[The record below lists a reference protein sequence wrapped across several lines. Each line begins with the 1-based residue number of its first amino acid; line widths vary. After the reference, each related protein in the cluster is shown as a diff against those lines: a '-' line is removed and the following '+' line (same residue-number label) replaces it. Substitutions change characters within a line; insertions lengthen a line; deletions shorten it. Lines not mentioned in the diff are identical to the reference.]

1 MAKKRKKKKKKK
13 SVAGRIIKYFVLF
26 VLACIAIAG
35 CLCLG
40 LFWGAVKS
48 APDSDDVSV
57 VSASYPTS
65 VYDSEGAEIIQLS
78 SQGARSTEA
87 EVGEIPDTL
96 AYAFIDLE
104 DERFYEHNG
113 IDIKGI
119 MRAVYVNLTSGKS
132 EGASTITQQLIK
144 NTVFETG
151 GYERSMGSTVKR
163 KFQEWVLAIEI
174 EQLYSKE
181 EILTNYLN
189 TINLGSGNYG
199 VIEAAKYYFGKEL
212 DELTIS
218 ECAVIAAITQNPS
231 AYNPSRYP
239 ENNWARAQIC
249 LANMLENG
257 HITQEEYDEAIADN
271 PTDRIIAVANET
283 AGTSIYSYFVDAL
296 VEQVIEDLQ
305 TEAGYTYAQA
315 YNAVYAGGLSIYST
329 QVTELQEIVDEEIND
344 EENYSGYETTYSI
357 SWDMTVQHSD
367 GTYSYYSQSNIR
379 TYYQSLLDS
388 GTYYLDYES
397 TEAADEA
404 IETYK
409 NTVLEDGD
417 EITYEQTYYTLQPQA
432 SFVLMDYT
440 TGHVLAISGGRGE
453 KETSLSLNRATGT
466 LRQPGSTFKVV
477 AAFAPALDTG
487 VATLAT
493 TYDDAPLT
501 YSTITESTLS
511 VNEAE
516 YDSDTEDEE
525 DEDEEV
531 DEDTDTISNWWGSSY
546 RGLCSVRDAIR
557 DSMNIIACK
566 AMLSVGASTAID
578 YLESF
583 GYTSITDE
591 DANISTALGGVTYG
605 VTNLENCAAFAAI
618 ANSGVYMEPVY
629 YTTVLDREGNVI
641 LDTEATQDVHRV
653 IETETAS
660 LLTSAMEDVVTDGT
674 GELCA
679 LEDGTPLAG
688 KTGTTS
694 SNKDLWFVGYIPN
707 GLCASIWVGYDENIE
722 LTSDTTFHKY
732 MYSAI
737 MSRIVEAY
745 DVSGGEFEME
755 GDIVEA
761 TVCDKSGLLSNGLCS
776 SDPAGSQLVTEYFA
790 ADNVP
795 EEECE
800 VHQKVKICSDTGL
813 LATSSCT
820 NTYTKVVRVRPNDV
834 DGTEAKGTTPDS
846 SYAAPTKYCSGH
858 SSDEEDEE
866 EDDEDGEDD
875 GSDESVTDDEDTDS
889 GGETSD
895 SEDADAASSGDTSSD
910 TSSDD
915 SSSDSSDEDT
925 DSGGEEDAE
934 DEDSG

>member
-1 MAKKRKKKKKKK
+1 MAKKRKKKKKK
-13 SVAGRIIKYFVLF
+13 SVVGRIIKYFVLF
-26 VLACIAIAG
+26 ILACVAIVG

-65 VYDSEGAEIIQLS
+65 VYDSEGTEIIQLS

-87 EVGEIPDTL
+87 EVGEIPDML

-113 IDIKGI
+113 IDLKGI
-119 MRAVYVNLTSGKS
+119 VRAVYVNLTSDKS

-174 EQLYSKE
+174 EQVYSKE

-199 VIEAAKYYFGKEL
+199 VVEAAKYYFGKEL

-231 AYNPSRYP
+231 AYNPARYP
-239 ENNWARAQIC
+239 ENNWSRAQIC

-283 AGTSIYSYFVDAL
+283 AGSSIYSYFVDAL

-344 EENYSGYETTYSI
+344 EENYSGYDTTYSI

-379 TYYQSLLDS
+379 SYYQSLLDS

-404 IETYK
+404 IEVFK
-409 NTVLEDGD
+409 DTVLEDGD

-440 TGHVLAISGGRGE
+440 TGHVLALSGGRGE

-516 YDSDTEDEE
+516 NDSEDDTEEDEE
-525 DEDEEV
+525 DEDEDET

-566 AMLSVGASTAID
+566 AMLSVGASTAVD

-618 ANSGVYMEPVY
+618 ANGGVYMEPVY

-641 LDTEATQDVHRV
+641 LNTEATQDVHRV

-660 LLTSAMEDVVTDGT
+660 LLTSAMEDVVTSGT
-674 GELCA
+674 GTKCA
-679 LEDGTPLAG
+679 LEDDTPLAG
-688 KTGTTS
+688 KTGTTT

-707 GLCASIWVGYDENIE
+707 GLCASIWVGYDENLE
-722 LTSDTTFHKY
+722 LSSDTSFHKY

-737 MSRIVEAY
+737 MSRVVEAY
-745 DVSGGEFEME
+745 GVSGGEFEME

-761 TVCDKSGLLSNGLCS
+761 TVCDKSGLLSNGLCDD
-776 SDPAGSQLVTEYFA
+776 DPAGSQLVTEYFA

-800 VHQKVKICSDTGL
+800 VHQKVKVCKDTGL

-820 NTYTKVVRVRPNDV
+820 NTYYKVCRVRPADV

-858 SSDEEDEE
+858 TSEE
-866 EDDEDGEDD
+866 EEETEEGDET
-875 GSDESVTDDEDTDS
+875 VTDDEDTDS
-889 GGETSD
+889 GGETSG
-895 SEDADAASSGDTSSD
+895 EDASDSTDSDSTSSD
-910 TSSDD
+910 TSTDD
-915 SSSDSSDEDT
+915 TSSDSSGEDT
-925 DSGGEEDAE
+925 DSGDDAAEEVEAAD
-934 DEDSG
+934 DG